1 MDELIDILDSEGNGT
16 GESCLK
22 SFAHKKGL
30 YHATIHV
37 WFYTENQ
44 QILLQKR
51 ASTKKVFPNL
61 WDVSVAGHIAA
72 GEDIKNAAVREVGEE
87 IGLNI
92 SKNELIKIGIRQHKI
107 EHPNGILDYEFKH
120 IFICKL
126 ATPFSELR
134 RQISEIDAIKLF
146 KLDILKDSSK
156 HGNYMVPN
164 IHKYYDVVY
173 QEISRVFN

>member
-1 MDELIDILDSEGNGT
+1 MDELIDILDSDGNFT

-22 SFAHKKGL
+22 SVAHKKGL
-30 YHATIHV
+30 YHATTHV
-37 WFYTENQ
+37 WFYTKNQ

-72 GEDIKNAAVREVGEE
+72 GEDIKNAAIREVGEE
-87 IGLNI
+87 IGLKI

-107 EHPNGILDYEFKH
+107 AHPNGILDCEFKH
-120 IFICKL
+120 IFACRL
-126 ATPFSELR
+126 ATPLSELS
-134 RQISEIDAIKLF
+134 RQISEVDAIKLF
-146 KLDILKDSSK
+146 KLGILKNSSK

-164 IHKYYDVVY
+164 IHKYYDFVFK
-173 QEISRVFN
+173 EISKLLC